1 MSDLSWCDM
10 KIAIRSLFFA
20 ILLVAAPAAF
30 AADRPIADFYGR
42 FIGKT
47 TIAAEGESAP
57 RDIGVEIRPVED
69 DDNAFTIE
77 WDTVITRADG
87 STKANSVKI
96 LFQHT
101 KRDAIYSSAMRV
113 NVFGKRT
120 PLDPLS
126 GDPFVWARLIGD
138 TLTVFA
144 LLITDAGS
152 YEMQVYDRTLNGD
165 TLALRFSRVRDGEK
179 LKEIIGALTRVA
191 D

>member
-1 MSDLSWCDM
+1 M
-10 KIAIRSLFFA
+10 KTATQA
-20 ILLVAAPAAF
+20 LLLTVLLAASPAAF
-30 AADRPIADFYGR
+30 AADRPIEVFFGR

-47 TIAAEGESAP
+47 TIAAEGEAAP

-69 DDNAFTIE
+69 DDHDFTIE

-87 STKANSVKI
+87 STKANSDKI
-96 LFQHT
+96 LFQDT

-126 GDPFVWARLIGD
+126 GDPFVWARLIGN

-152 YEMQVYDRTLNGD
+152 YEMQVYDRTLTGD
-165 TLALRFSRVRDGEK
+165 SMALRFSRVRDGEK
-179 LKEIIGALTRVA
+179 LKEIIGGLTRVA

>member
-1 MSDLSWCDM
+1 M
-10 KIAIRSLFFA
+10 KMTSRA
-20 ILLVAAPAAF
+20 LLLATLLAVAPAAH
-30 AADRPIADFYGR
+30 AADHPIEHFFGR

-47 TIAAEGESAP
+47 TAAVDGESSP
-57 RDIGVEIRPVED
+57 RDIGVEIRPVQD
-69 DDNAFTIE
+69 DDQAFTIQ
-77 WDTVITRADG
+77 WDTVITPTDG
-87 STKANSVKI
+87 STKANSVNI

-152 YEMQVYDRTLNGD
+152 YEMQVYDLTLDGD
-165 TLALRFSRVRDGEK
+165 VMSLSFSRVRDGEK
-179 LKEIIGALTRVA
+179 LKEITGTLTRVA
-191 D
+191 N